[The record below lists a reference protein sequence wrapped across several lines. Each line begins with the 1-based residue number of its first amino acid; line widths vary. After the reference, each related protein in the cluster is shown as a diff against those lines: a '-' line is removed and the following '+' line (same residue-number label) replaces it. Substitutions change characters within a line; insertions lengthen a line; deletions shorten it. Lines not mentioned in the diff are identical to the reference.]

1 MHGDPVKLVDH
12 RTLVAAERRER
23 MRGRLVESAFL
34 VLGQRGVDAGVID
47 EIIGLAGVSRGTF
60 YNYFRSNEE
69 LLAAVASEIERDML
83 QAIDPMLRIS
93 ADPAVRICDS
103 VRLHFDLIRRFPA
116 FGAFLDRGGLRSVTD
131 NQLLREY
138 LPRDL
143 AIGID
148 NGRFALPSIEVGFDI
163 VVGAAL
169 AGCRRVHFDN
179 PGLDYSD
186 SLAAAILMALG
197 VARDEATAIAGR
209 SLPVIELLPGSL
221 FVRSSRL
228 IEPAAS

>member
-1 MHGDPVKLVDH
+1 MQGDPVKLVDH

-34 VLGQRGVDAGVID
+34 VLGQRGVDAGLID

-93 ADPAVRICDS
+93 ADPAVRVSDS

-148 NGRFALPSIEVGFDI
+148 SGRFVLPSIEVGFDL

-169 AGCRRVHFDN
+169 AGFHRIHAKDA
-179 PGLDYSD
+179 GQHHSD

-197 VARDEATAIAGR
+197 VPSHDATAIAGR
-209 SLPVIELLPGSL
+209 ALPFIDLLPGSL

-228 IEPAAS
+228 ITPAAS